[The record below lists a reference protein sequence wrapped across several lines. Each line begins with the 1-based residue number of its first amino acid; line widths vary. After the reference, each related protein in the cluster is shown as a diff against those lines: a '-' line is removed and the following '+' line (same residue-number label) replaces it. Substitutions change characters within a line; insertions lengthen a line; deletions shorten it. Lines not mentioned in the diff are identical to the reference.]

1 VSTRQQARPAGLTK
15 AQIECRPRSGAF
27 RPAACKAVALRPVPV
42 GITQSAHALTLTWPD
57 AVLRGLSALK
67 FWLGAAPL
75 PASDAVHAAVPHGR
89 PGQFRLAARRV
100 DVADGT

>member
-1 VSTRQQARPAGLTK
+1 M
-15 AQIECRPRSGAF
+15 
-27 RPAACKAVALRPVPV
+27 
-42 GITQSAHALTLTWPD
+42 TLTWPD